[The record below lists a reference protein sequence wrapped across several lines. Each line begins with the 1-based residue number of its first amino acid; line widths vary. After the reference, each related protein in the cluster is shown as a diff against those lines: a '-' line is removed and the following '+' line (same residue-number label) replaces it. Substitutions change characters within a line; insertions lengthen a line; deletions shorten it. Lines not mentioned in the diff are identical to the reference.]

1 MSVLRLASPVPGVVR
16 ALTTV
21 PDPVFAEQMVGP
33 GVAVEPD
40 RTGRQD
46 VLAPCDGVVG
56 ALHPH
61 AFALETSDGRAVL
74 VHVGI
79 DTVTLAGL
87 GFDLHVER
95 GQHVAAGDRVLSWS
109 PVDVAAAGLSTMCP
123 VIALQG
129 DAADLTSFVADG
141 EHVAAG
147 DDLLGWA
154 APDA

>member
-1 MSVLRLASPVPGVVR
+1 MTGLRLASPVPGTVR
-16 ALTTV
+16 PLSAV

-61 AFALETSDGRAVL
+61 AFALELDDGRGVL

-87 GFDLHVER
+87 GFDVHVER
-95 GQHVAAGDRVLSWS
+95 GQRVRAGERVLSWS
-109 PVDVAAAGLSTMCP
+109 PVDVAAAGLSTVCP
-123 VIALQG
+123 VIALQA
-129 DAADLTSFVADG
+129 DPAAVTAVVADG

-147 DDLLGWA
+147 QPLLAWSP
-154 APDA
+154 AP

>member
-1 MSVLRLASPVPGVVR
+1 MTLLRLTSPVPGVVR
-16 ALTTV
+16 PLSAV
-21 PDPVFAEQMVGP
+21 PDEVFAGQMVGP
-33 GVAVEPD
+33 GVALEPD
-40 RTGRQD
+40 RNGRQD

-61 AFALETSDGRAVL
+61 AFALELDDGRGVL

-87 GFDLHVER
+87 GFDLRVER
-95 GQHVAAGDRVLSWS
+95 GQRVRAGQVVLTWS

-129 DAADLTSFVADG
+129 DPASLTSAVAEGD
-141 EHVAAG
+141 HVDAG
-147 DDLLGWA
+147 QALLEWA
-154 APDA
+154 PAR

>member
-1 MSVLRLASPVPGVVR
+1 MTALRLASPVPGVVR
-16 ALTTV
+16 PLSAV

-61 AFALETSDGRAVL
+61 AFALELDDGRGVL

-87 GFDLHVER
+87 GFDVHVER
-95 GQHVAAGDRVLSWS
+95 GQRVRAGERVLSWS
-109 PVDVAAAGLSTMCP
+109 PVDVAAAGLSTVCP
-123 VIALQG
+123 VIALQA
-129 DAADLTSFVADG
+129 DPAAVTAVVADG

-147 DDLLGWA
+147 QPLLAWSP
-154 APDA
+154 AP

>member
-1 MSVLRLASPVPGVVR
+1 MTALRLTSPVPGVVR
-16 ALTTV
+16 PLAAV
-21 PDPVFAEQMVGP
+21 PDAVFAQEMVGP

-61 AFALETSDGRAVL
+61 AFALELDDGRGVL

-79 DTVTLAGL
+79 DTVSLRGS

-95 GQHVAAGDRVLSWS
+95 GQRVRAGQRVLTWS
-109 PVDVAAAGLSTMCP
+109 PVDVAAAGLATVCP
-123 VIALQG
+123 VVALQG
-129 DAADLTSFVADG
+129 DATDVTVLAADG
-141 EHVAAG
+141 EHVVAGAPLLEWAAG
-147 DDLLGWA
+147 
-154 APDA
+154 

>member
-1 MSVLRLASPVPGVVR
+1 MTGLRLASPVPGTVR
-16 ALTTV
+16 PLSAV

-61 AFALETSDGRAVL
+61 AFALELDDGRGVL

-87 GFDLHVER
+87 GFDVHVER
-95 GQHVAAGDRVLSWS
+95 GQRVRTGERVLSWS
-109 PVDVAAAGLSTMCP
+109 PVDVAAAGLSTVCP
-123 VIALQG
+123 VIALQ
-129 DAADLTSFVADG
+129 ADPSAVTAVVADG
-141 EHVAAG
+141 EHVAG
-147 DDLLGWA
+147 GQPLLAWSP
-154 APDA
+154 AP

>member
-1 MSVLRLASPVPGVVR
+1 MAVLRLASPVPGVVR
-16 ALTTV
+16 PLTDV
-21 PDPVFAEQMVGP
+21 PDAVFAQQMVGP
-33 GVAVEPD
+33 GMAVEPD

-46 VLAPCDGVVG
+46 VLAPCDGVVA

-61 AFALETSDGRAVL
+61 AFALELDDGRAVL

-95 GQHVAAGDRVLSWS
+95 GERVRTGDRVLTWS

-123 VIALQG
+123 LVALQ
-129 DAADLTSFVADG
+129 ADPAHLVHLVTDG
-141 EHVAAG
+141 EHVVAG
-147 DDLLGWA
+147 VPVLDWA
-154 APDA
+154 TD